1 MARPVPLLAGL
12 AAGFALLRAL
22 NARRRAQAAEAPD
35 TRAEELRRKLDEVKG
50 IESEREAEEAGEIP
64 IDRAEPLGDL
74 DARRRRVHERGHE
87 AAEQMR
93 PPEPEA

>member
-22 NARRRAQAAEAPD
+22 NRRRRDDAAGRPD
-35 TRAEELRRKLDEVKG
+35 PRADELRRKLDEVKG

-64 IDRAEPLGDL
+64 IDRAEPVGDL
-74 DARRRRVHERGHE
+74 DARRRRVHERGRD
-87 AAEQMR
+87 AAERMR